1 MKPEKKMQN
10 DTAISSCI
18 SLCNHH
24 LHEANECFIS
34 KPMQNYGIS
43 I

>member
-1 MKPEKKMQN
+1 MKEESPCSKKKMQN

-24 LHEANECFIS
+24 LHEANECFI
-34 KPMQNYGIS
+34 
-43 I
+43 